1 MLEHVGIQPSP
12 PLIHWDNS
20 LSGSNKVFHLKIA
33 LKLALGEYWLLLAR
47 WCPVSTFSYLRGKAF
62 LGKLAK
68 SPSSKGMTYTHGS
81 NLDGRL

>member
-33 LKLALGEYWLLLAR
+33 LKLVLFEYWLLLAR
-47 WCPVSTFSYLRGKAF
+47 CCPVSTFSYLRGKAF
-62 LGKLAK
+62 LGKPAK
-68 SPSSKGMTYTHGS
+68 ITFVERNDVHSWIKFGW
-81 NLDGRL
+81 